1 MTTLRMTNGTEV
13 FSVTVDRHDE
23 IGPAQAF
30 DSRGG
35 RYDRDD
41 YNGGWSSD
49 AADELVTVI
58 ADGESDEDA
67 KARILAE
74 QLSA

>member
-1 MTTLRMTNGTEV
+1 MTLRMTNGTEV

-23 IGPAQAF
+23 IGAASAF

>member
-1 MTTLRMTNGTEV
+1 MTLRMTNGTEV
-13 FSVTVDRHDE
+13 FSVTVDREDE
-23 IGPAQAF
+23 RGPAQAF
-30 DSRGG
+30 DSRGS

-74 QLSA
+74 VSA